1 MGGMWGQRGVVVLAL
16 LVTACGGSSGASS
29 PPTKAAAAP
38 ATFTLAGTVGVHAGP
53 QLRGQPGWPCVAT
66 GGYTDVA
73 EGTQVVVTD
82 RAGKTVALSRLTSG
96 QIQGAGYERRCL
108 FKFQVPEVPAGQP
121 FYGVTVADRGTLQY
135 DEAEARAGVSLTL
148 G

>member
-29 PPTKAAAAP
+29 PPTKAATP
-38 ATFTLAGTVGVHAGP
+38 ATFTLSGTVGVQAGP
-53 QLRGQPGWPCVAT
+53 TLRGQPGWPCAT
-66 GGYTDVA
+66 SGGYTDVH
-73 EGTQVVVTD
+73 EGAQVVVTD

-96 QIQGAGYERRCL
+96 QIQGDGYERRCL
-108 FKFQVPEVPAGQP
+108 FKFQVPAVPAGQS
-121 FYGVTVADRGTLQY
+121 FYGVTVADRGTQQY
-135 DEAEARAGVSLTL
+135 DEAEARAGVALTL